1 MRATIR
7 KRYIES
13 LGFYKHFYDD
23 IYEYGSQTSARKV
36 FYFVPGIGGVPGQIR
51 FIFPSL
57 FNRYGVNIYVRCCY
71 LPEFSATEPIWEK
84 YTVENVDK
92 KRDAIV
98 EDLSDLLS
106 AHGDVTVIASSNGF
120 YDFISAYDVLND
132 ARASKRL
139 TLLWGACAP
148 DRFEETPWE
157 PFFYRMNGF
166 VHNEHRW
173 VAYPNH
179 NLLKFLNPETTT
191 TFKWRYE
198 SQKKTFFK
206 IDLES
211 RFICF
216 NLYWDYVSVS
226 CFNEMLEHMLRNVR
240 NPIDV
245 ETRVLVAANDG
256 YWKGRRENAIMAVID
271 KYVSKKTVTFKNA
284 SHLWVVAPENVT
296 ELLA

>member
-23 IYEYGSQTSARKV
+23 IYEYGSQKSARKI

-71 LPEFSATEPIWEK
+71 LPEFSATAPIWEK

-92 KRDAIV
+92 KRNAIV
-98 EDLSDLLS
+98 EDLSGLLS

-120 YDFISAYDVLND
+120 YDFISAYDALND
-132 ARASKRL
+132 ARAGKRL

-148 DRFEETPWE
+148 DRFEETSWE

-191 TFKWRYE
+191 TFKWRYQ

-216 NLYWDYVSVS
+216 NLYWDYVSVN
-226 CFNEMLEHMLRNVR
+226 CFNEMIEHSLRNVR
-240 NPIDV
+240 HPIDV

-256 YWKGRRENAIMAVID
+256 YWKGRRENEIMAVID
-271 KYVSKKTVTFKNA
+271 KYVSKKTVSFKNA